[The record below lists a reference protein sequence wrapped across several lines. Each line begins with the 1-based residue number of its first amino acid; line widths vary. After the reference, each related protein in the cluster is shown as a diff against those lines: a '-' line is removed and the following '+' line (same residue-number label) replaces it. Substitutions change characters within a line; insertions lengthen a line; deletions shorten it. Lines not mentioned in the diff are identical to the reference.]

1 VGLRFALRR
10 ASDKNLHLIYL
21 TSERHEEF
29 SISKDFESRMSFI
42 EKFEAFQTMV
52 SSCVRPH

>member
-1 VGLRFALRR
+1 MGLRFALRR

-29 SISKDFESRMSFI
+29 SISKDFESRMCFI
-42 EKFEAFQTMV
+42 EKFGAFQTMV
-52 SSCVRPH
+52 R